1 MIQTHFLKTYKVEE
15 NHLGFQKILQP
26 DKSCAKYISRY
37 IITLLYKIEIM
48 VYVPFCYRSTFN
60 VIKYSSLMAAEYVI
74 VYVPYL
80 LKVAHIVG
88 PLVVFQSFTIINVL
102 K

>member
-1 MIQTHFLKTYKVEE
+1 MSHFVIDQLSMSL
-15 NHLGFQKILQP
+15 NI
-26 DKSCAKYISRY
+26 
-37 IITLLYKIEIM
+37 LLYI
-48 VYVPFCYRSTFN
+48 T
-60 VIKYSSLMAAEYVI
+60 LMAAEYVI

-88 PLVVFQSFTIINVL
+88 PLVVFQSFTIINAL